1 MLNPLV
7 YLFCVGC
14 MRTINTPHPK
24 EIVIILPKLEIL
36 LVRVVLSIALNRMSV
51 RPGADA
57 HHINDLMDLI
67 MKATFLFS
75 STQ

>member
-1 MLNPLV
+1 
-7 YLFCVGC
+7 
-14 MRTINTPHPK
+14 MRTTNSPPNK
-24 EIVIILPKLEIL
+24 LIVTILSNLEIL

>member
-1 MLNPLV
+1 
-7 YLFCVGC
+7 
-14 MRTINTPHPK
+14 MRTINPPPPK
-24 EIVIILPKLEIL
+24 KIVTLPKLEIL

>member
-14 MRTINTPHPK
+14 MRTINPPPK
-24 EIVIILPKLEIL
+24 KIVILPKLEIL